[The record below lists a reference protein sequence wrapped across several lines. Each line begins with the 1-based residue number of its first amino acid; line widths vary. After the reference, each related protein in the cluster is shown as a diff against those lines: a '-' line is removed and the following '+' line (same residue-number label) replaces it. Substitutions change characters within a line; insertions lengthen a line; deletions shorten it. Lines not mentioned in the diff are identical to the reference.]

1 MCISSIHC
9 LSQYSH
15 NISRCYLEAIFPS
28 PRYNYNVVLIIEIN
42 KRTGLN
48 FKVER
53 QYITVGHLPFLLWGL
68 WIMGQWWGAFVW
80 KKSRF
85 FFHPLWTTKTNSP
98 FTSTGGRKKLDISK
112 NEWQNLHIIKYNVL
126 YMKKKTFFLLCGW
139 IYYTDITDW
148 NSWCPCWTHSS
159 WVWYYNTI
167 PCHLCR
173 DSCLST
179 SQMES
184 RNSPPSATHCH
195 FRM

>member
-1 MCISSIHC
+1 MCISSIYC

-126 YMKKKTFFLLCGW
+126 YMKKKTFFFIMWVNLLYRYNRLKQLMPLLNPL
-139 IYYTDITDW
+139 ILSMILQYYT
-148 NSWCPCWTHSS
+148 
-159 WVWYYNTI
+159 
-167 PCHLCR
+167 
-173 DSCLST
+173 LSFV
-179 SQMES
+179 Q
-184 RNSPPSATHCH
+184 R
-195 FRM
+195 